1 MKPLQRVGV
10 VGAGMMGSEIALM
23 FALAGHSTSLSDQD
37 RSSADKAI
45 DRLQGVVER
54 GLVGRVN

>member
-1 MKPLQRVGV
+1 VKPLQRVGV

-45 DRLQGVVER
+45 DR
-54 GLVGRVN
+54 